1 MSHSTPPED
10 PSDPDLRAGDEVH
23 EDTEEAGEDICP
35 SCGGSG
41 EDDSGS
47 SCPVCAG
54 SGRVREGAGGG

>member
-1 MSHSTPPED
+1 MSHTTPPDD